1 MASDQTDQVSVMFRG
16 KGKTESGVSQISQDY
31 QACLAK
37 PKPYESASKV
47 TPPTGYPQSKTDPR
61 LPGAHATENLAMQKI
76 KSKQSVER
84 QTSETSELIPKTR

>member
-31 QACLAK
+31 QTYKAK
-37 PKPYESASKV
+37 PKPSENVPA
-47 TPPTGYPQSKTDPR
+47 TGYPQSKTDPR

>member
-31 QACLAK
+31 QAYQSM

-76 KSKQSVER
+76 KSSQSVEPK
-84 QTSETSELIPKTR
+84 ETSELIPKTR